1 MYIIESAKIIMAE
14 SSKSSNLKFSDKV
27 VVVTGSG
34 TGIGQAIAKKFAEKG
49 ANIIIMGRR
58 KEPLDKTSDILIEIM
73 KKVGSS
79 GTVRA
84 FSGVDVSDE
93 VGINEM
99 FSSIKQEFGR
109 VDIIVN
115 NAGVSGPVKTFTNAS
130 FQDFKD
136 CVAIH
141 LTGTFWTSVQGLKV
155 MDKGSKIITIA
166 TFFTEENKYEQ
177 RPYRFRT
184 PYTAAQGAKNRLAE
198 ALAWELVEQG
208 IKSVA
213 TNPGPVHS
221 DRIYKTVYPKAAA
234 EFLRIGGYP
243 GLDSTE
249 IELSAINGLE
259 LLGESPEV
267 FSKGIMEI
275 AQQISKSRSSPSSSS
290 SSSSPPPTHSS
301 AQPSSPSKTTTTT
314 TTTSNT
320 PITDSDNAATTTTA
334 TAAAAATTPPPP
346 QLTPTQGSG
355 DLNKTIEGML
365 IKIQEIAEK
374 IQQNTSKMI
383 VDNEFLSQE
392 EVADM
397 VLTLSDDTISKL
409 INGRIIP
416 NDRVFYPV
424 KPIVGTFID
433 DNSIQNLKEKVV
445 IITTTSSKEKDVQ
458 RIISLANKL
467 NDIGVKQVIILSKNF
482 DDTKFYKDF
491 HSHSLDLADEEKVKR
506 IFNTAKTK
514 FGSINSVIH
523 ITGDYDYNRSLL
535 SLSREDWDLLVENFI
550 HIPALIT
557 REAVKFMSP
566 ADAIQK
572 PSQFKDSKGIIV
584 ILGPDSPSGKKIS
597 GLSRARSE
605 VFRGALRPYTATV
618 NQELSDVLGSKIKLN
633 LILAGNVEGIE
644 SKIENVTTS
653 VLNLIAGSSLNKN
666 EAFFYMKEGT
676 KKKNN

>member
-1 MYIIESAKIIMAE
+1 MAE
-14 SSKSSNLKFSDKV
+14 SLKSTSLKFSDKV
-27 VVVTGSG
+27 VVITGSG
-34 TGIGQAIAKKFAEKG
+34 TGIGQAIAKKFAENG
-49 ANIIIMGRR
+49 ASIIIMGRR
-58 KEPLDKTSDILIEIM
+58 KEPLDTTTEILNDIM
-73 KKVGSS
+73 KKAGSS
-79 GTVRA
+79 GTVRS
-84 FSGVDVSDE
+84 FSGVDVADE
-93 VGINEM
+93 NGINEM
-99 FSSIKQEFGR
+99 FSNIKQEFGK

-155 MDKGSKIITIA
+155 MDKESKIITIA

-198 ALAWELVEQG
+198 ALAWELVERG

-243 GLDSTE
+243 GLDSSE
-249 IELSAINGLE
+249 VEVSATKGLD
-259 LLGESPEV
+259 LLGESQEV
-267 FSKGIMEI
+267 FSKGIKEI
-275 AQQISKSRSSPSSSS
+275 AQHVTSSRLSVSSSIS
-290 SSSSPPPTHSS
+290 SS
-301 AQPSSPSKTTTTT
+301 
-314 TTTSNT
+314 TTTSNST
-320 PITDSDNAATTTTA
+320 SKHDDSNPDSSSLTTN
-334 TAAAAATTPPPP
+334 
-346 QLTPTQGSG
+346 QD

-365 IKIQEIAEK
+365 MKIQEIAEK
-374 IQQNTSKMI
+374 IQKNTSKMI

-392 EVADM
+392 EVAEM

-409 INGRIIP
+409 INGRVIP

-424 KPIVGTFID
+424 KPIVGTSID
-433 DNSIQNLKEKVV
+433 DNNIQNLKEKVV
-445 IITTTSSKEKDVQ
+445 VITTTSSKEKDVQ
-458 RIISLANKL
+458 RITSLANRL
-467 NDIGVKQVIILSKNF
+467 NDSGVKQVIILSKNNG

-491 HSHSLDLADEEKVKR
+491 HSHSLDLSDEEQVKR

-514 FGSINSVIH
+514 FGSIDSVIH
-523 ITGDYDYNRSLL
+523 VTGEYDYNRSLL
-535 SLSREDWDLLVENFI
+535 SLSREEWDILVENFI
-550 HIPALIT
+550 HIPGLIT

-566 ADAIQK
+566 PDAIQK

-597 GLSRARSE
+597 GLTRARSE

-618 NQELSDVLGSKIKLN
+618 NQELSDVLGSKITLN
-633 LILAGNVEGIE
+633 LILPGNIEGIE
-644 SKIENVTTS
+644 SNIENVTTS

-666 EAFFYMKEGT
+666 ESIFYIDEG
-676 KKKNN
+676 KK

>member
-1 MYIIESAKIIMAE
+1 MAE
-14 SSKSSNLKFSDKV
+14 SLKTPSLKFSDKTV
-27 VVVTGSG
+27 VITGSG
-34 TGIGQAIAKKFAEKG
+34 TGIGQAIAKKFAENG
-49 ANIIIMGRR
+49 ASIIIMGRR
-58 KEPLDKTSDILIEIM
+58 KEPLDKTTEILNDIM
-73 KKVGSS
+73 KKAGSL
-79 GTVRA
+79 GTVKS

-93 VGINEM
+93 NGINEM
-99 FSSIKQEFGR
+99 FSNIQQEFGK

-155 MDKGSKIITIA
+155 MDKESKIITIA

-198 ALAWELVEQG
+198 ALAWELVERG

-234 EFLRIGGYP
+234 EFLRVGGYP
-243 GLDSTE
+243 GLDSSE
-249 IELSAINGLE
+249 IEVSATKGLE
-259 LLGESPEV
+259 LLGEPPEV
-267 FSKGIMEI
+267 YSNGIKEI
-275 AQQISKSRSSPSSSS
+275 AQQVFSSRSSISSSS
-290 SSSSPPPTHSS
+290 SS
-301 AQPSSPSKTTTTT
+301 T
-314 TTTSNT
+314 TTTSSTSKDDDSNT
-320 PITDSDNAATTTTA
+320 VSSSHTSNQDD
-334 TAAAAATTPPPP
+334 
-346 QLTPTQGSG
+346 LT
-355 DLNKTIEGML
+355 NTIEGML
-365 IKIQEIAEK
+365 TKIQEIAEK
-374 IQQNTSKMI
+374 IQKNTSKMI

-397 VLTLSDDTISKL
+397 VMTLSDNTISKL

-424 KPIVGTFID
+424 KPIVGTSID
-433 DNSIQNLKEKVV
+433 DKNIQNLKEKVV
-445 IITTTSSKEKDVQ
+445 VITTTSSKEKDVQ
-458 RIISLANKL
+458 RITSLANRL
-467 NDIGVKQVIILSKNF
+467 NDSGVKQVIILSKNND

-491 HSHSLDLADEEKVKR
+491 HSHSLDLSDEEKVKR

-514 FGSINSVIH
+514 FGSIDSVIH
-523 ITGDYDYNRSLL
+523 VTGEYDYNRSLL
-535 SLSREDWDLLVENFI
+535 SLSREEWNILVESFI

-566 ADAIQK
+566 PDAIQK

-597 GLSRARSE
+597 GLTRARSE

-618 NQELSDVLGSKIKLN
+618 NQELSDVLGSKITLK
-633 LILAGNVEGIE
+633 LILPGNIEGIE
-644 SKIENVTTS
+644 SNIENVTTS
-653 VLNLIAGSSLNKN
+653 VLNLIAGSSMNKN
-666 EAFFYMKEGT
+666 ESIFYIDEGKKE
-676 KKKNN
+676 K

>member
-1 MYIIESAKIIMAE
+1 MAE
-14 SSKSSNLKFSDKV
+14 SLESPSLKFSDKIV
-27 VVVTGSG
+27 VITGSG
-34 TGIGQAIAKKFAEKG
+34 TGIGQAIAKKFAETG
-49 ANIIIMGRR
+49 ASIIIMGRR
-58 KEPLDKTSDILIEIM
+58 KEPLDKTTEILIDIM

-79 GTVRA
+79 GTVRS

-93 VGINEM
+93 NGINEM
-99 FSSIKQEFGR
+99 FSNIKQEFGK

-198 ALAWELVEQG
+198 ALAWELVERG
-208 IKSVA
+208 IKSVG

-249 IELSAINGLE
+249 VEVSSTKGLD
-259 LLGESPEV
+259 LLGESHEV

-275 AQQISKSRSSPSSSS
+275 AQQISDSRLSNSSSTLPPSSSPSSSS
-290 SSSSPPPTHSS
+290 TSTTTSTTITGSDDASSSPPPT
-301 AQPSSPSKTTTTT
+301 
-314 TTTSNT
+314 
-320 PITDSDNAATTTTA
+320 TTA
-334 TAAAAATTPPPP
+334 LNPN
-346 QLTPTQGSG
+346 QD

-374 IQQNTSKMI
+374 IQNNTSKMI

-424 KPIVGTFID
+424 KPIVGTSID
-433 DNSIQNLKEKVV
+433 DNNIQNLKEKVV

-467 NDIGVKQVIILSKNF
+467 NDIGVKQVIILSKNY

-514 FGSINSVIH
+514 FGSIDSVIH
-523 ITGDYDYNRSLL
+523 ITGEYDYNRSLS
-535 SLSREDWDLLVENFI
+535 SLSREEWDILVENFI

-633 LILAGNVEGIE
+633 LILAGNIEGIE
-644 SKIENVTTS
+644 SNIENVTTS

-666 EAFFYMKEGT
+666 ESIFYIDEGKKE
-676 KKKNN
+676 K

>member
-1 MYIIESAKIIMAE
+1 MAE
-14 SSKSSNLKFSDKV
+14 SLKSTSLKFSDKV
-27 VVVTGSG
+27 VVITGSG
-34 TGIGQAIAKKFAEKG
+34 TGIGQAIAKKFAENG
-49 ANIIIMGRR
+49 ASIIIMGRR
-58 KEPLDKTSDILIEIM
+58 KEPLDTTTEILNDIM
-73 KKVGSS
+73 KKAGSS
-79 GTVRA
+79 GTVRS
-84 FSGVDVSDE
+84 FSGVDVADE
-93 VGINEM
+93 NGINEM
-99 FSSIKQEFGR
+99 FSNIKQEFGK

-155 MDKGSKIITIA
+155 MDKESKIITIA

-198 ALAWELVEQG
+198 ALAWELVERG

-243 GLDSTE
+243 GLDSSE
-249 IELSAINGLE
+249 VEVSATKGLD
-259 LLGESPEV
+259 LLGESQEV
-267 FSKGIMEI
+267 FSKGIKEI
-275 AQQISKSRSSPSSSS
+275 AQHVTSSRLSVSSSTS
-290 SSSSPPPTHSS
+290 SS
-301 AQPSSPSKTTTTT
+301 
-314 TTTSNT
+314 TTTSNST
-320 PITDSDNAATTTTA
+320 SKNDDSNPDSSSLTTN
-334 TAAAAATTPPPP
+334 
-346 QLTPTQGSG
+346 QD

-365 IKIQEIAEK
+365 MKIQEIAEK
-374 IQQNTSKMI
+374 IQKNTSKMI

-392 EVADM
+392 EVAEM

-409 INGRIIP
+409 INGRVIP

-424 KPIVGTFID
+424 KPIVGTSID
-433 DNSIQNLKEKVV
+433 DNNIQNLKEKVV
-445 IITTTSSKEKDVQ
+445 VITTTSSKEKDVQ
-458 RIISLANKL
+458 RITSLANRL
-467 NDIGVKQVIILSKNF
+467 NDSGVKQVIILSKNNG

-491 HSHSLDLADEEKVKR
+491 HSHSLDLSDEEQVKR

-514 FGSINSVIH
+514 FGSIDSVIH
-523 ITGDYDYNRSLL
+523 VTGEYDYNRSLL
-535 SLSREDWDLLVENFI
+535 SLSRKEWDILVENFI
-550 HIPALIT
+550 HIPGLIT

-566 ADAIQK
+566 PDAIQK

-597 GLSRARSE
+597 GLTRARSE

-618 NQELSDVLGSKIKLN
+618 NQELSDVLGSKITLN
-633 LILAGNVEGIE
+633 LILPGNIEGIE
-644 SKIENVTTS
+644 SNIENVTTS

-666 EAFFYMKEGT
+666 ESIFYIDEG
-676 KKKNN
+676 KK

>member
-1 MYIIESAKIIMAE
+1 MAE
-14 SSKSSNLKFSDKV
+14 SLESPALKFSDKIV
-27 VVVTGSG
+27 VITGSG
-34 TGIGQAIAKKFAEKG
+34 TGIGQAIAKKFAERG
-49 ANIIIMGRR
+49 ASIVIMGRR
-58 KEPLDKTSDILIEIM
+58 KEPLDKTAEILNDIM

-79 GTVRA
+79 GTVRS

-93 VGINEM
+93 HGINEM
-99 FSSIKQEFGR
+99 FSNIKQEFGK

-141 LTGTFWTSVQGLKV
+141 LTGTFWTTVQGLKA
-155 MDKGSKIITIA
+155 MDKGSKVITIA

-198 ALAWELVEQG
+198 ALAWELVERG

-249 IELSAINGLE
+249 VELSATKGLD
-259 LLGESPEV
+259 LLGESQEV
-267 FSKGIMEI
+267 FSKGITEI
-275 AQQISKSRSSPSSSS
+275 AQQISNSRSSN
-290 SSSSPPPTHSS
+290 SSPPP
-301 AQPSSPSKTTTTT
+301 P
-314 TTTSNT
+314 
-320 PITDSDNAATTTTA
+320 
-334 TAAAAATTPPPP
+334 AAAVADN
-346 QLTPTQGSG
+346 LTPGQDG
-355 DLNKTIEGML
+355 LNKTIEGML

-374 IQQNTSKMI
+374 IQNNTSKMI

-397 VLTLSDDTISKL
+397 VLTLSDDNISKL

-424 KPIVGTFID
+424 KPIVGTSI
-433 DNSIQNLKEKVV
+433 DNSNLQNLKEKVV

-458 RIISLANKL
+458 RIINLANKL
-467 NDIGVKQVIILSKNF
+467 NEIGVKQVIILSKNYD

-491 HSHSLDLADEEKVKR
+491 HSHSLDLADEEKVKK

-514 FGSINSVIH
+514 FGSIDAVIH
-523 ITGDYDYNRSLL
+523 VTGEYDYNRSLS
-535 SLSREDWDLLVENFI
+535 SLSREEWDFLVENFI
-550 HIPALIT
+550 HIPGLIT

-572 PSQFKDSKGIIV
+572 PSQFKDSKGIVV

-644 SKIENVTTS
+644 SNMDNVTTS

-666 EAFFYMKEGT
+666 ESIFYIDEGRKKE
-676 KKKNN
+676 N

>member
-1 MYIIESAKIIMAE
+1 MAE
-14 SSKSSNLKFSDKV
+14 SLKTSSLKFSDKIV
-27 VVVTGSG
+27 VITGSG
-34 TGIGQAIAKKFAEKG
+34 TGIGQAIAKKFAENG
-49 ANIIIMGRR
+49 ASIIIMGRR
-58 KEPLDKTSDILIEIM
+58 KEPLDKTTEILNDIM
-73 KKVGSS
+73 KKAGSS
-79 GTVRA
+79 GTVKS

-93 VGINEM
+93 NGINEM
-99 FSSIKQEFGR
+99 FSNIQQEFGK

-155 MDKGSKIITIA
+155 MDKESKIITIA

-198 ALAWELVEQG
+198 ALAWELVERG

-234 EFLRIGGYP
+234 EFLRVGGYP
-243 GLDSTE
+243 GLDSSE
-249 IELSAINGLE
+249 IEVSATKGLD
-259 LLGESPEV
+259 LLGEPPEV
-267 FSKGIMEI
+267 FSKGIKEI
-275 AQQISKSRSSPSSSS
+275 AQQVSSSRSSVSSSS
-290 SSSSPPPTHSS
+290 S
-301 AQPSSPSKTTTTT
+301 
-314 TTTSNT
+314 TTTSSTSKDDDSNT
-320 PITDSDNAATTTTA
+320 VSSSLPSNQDD
-334 TAAAAATTPPPP
+334 
-346 QLTPTQGSG
+346 LT
-355 DLNKTIEGML
+355 NTIEGML
-365 IKIQEIAEK
+365 TKIQEIAEK
-374 IQQNTSKMI
+374 IQKNTSKMI

-397 VLTLSDDTISKL
+397 VLTLSDNTISKL

-424 KPIVGTFID
+424 KPIVGTSID
-433 DNSIQNLKEKVV
+433 DSNIQNLKEKVV
-445 IITTTSSKEKDVQ
+445 VITTTSSKERDVQ
-458 RIISLANKL
+458 RITSLANRL
-467 NDIGVKQVIILSKNF
+467 NDSGVKQVIILSKNED

-491 HSHSLDLADEEKVKR
+491 HSHSLDLSDEEKLKR

-514 FGSINSVIH
+514 FGSIDSVIH
-523 ITGDYDYNRSLL
+523 VTGEYDYNRSLL
-535 SLSREDWDLLVENFI
+535 SLSREEWNILVENFI

-566 ADAIQK
+566 PDAIQK
-572 PSQFKDSKGIIV
+572 PSLFKDSKGIIV

-597 GLSRARSE
+597 GLTRARSE

-618 NQELSDVLGSKIKLN
+618 NQELSDVLGSKITLK
-633 LILAGNVEGIE
+633 LILPGNIEGNE
-644 SKIENVTTS
+644 SNIENVTSS
-653 VLNLIAGSSLNKN
+653 VLNLIAGSSMNKN
-666 EAFFYMKEGT
+666 ESIFYIDEGKKE
-676 KKKNN
+676 K

>member
-1 MYIIESAKIIMAE
+1 MAE
-14 SSKSSNLKFSDKV
+14 SLKTPALKFSDKIV
-27 VVVTGSG
+27 VITGSG
-34 TGIGQAIAKKFAEKG
+34 TGIGQAIAKKFAERG
-49 ANIIIMGRR
+49 ASIIIMGRR
-58 KEPLDKTSDILIEIM
+58 KEPLDKTSEILIDIM

-79 GTVRA
+79 GTVRS

-93 VGINEM
+93 NGINEM
-99 FSSIKQEFGR
+99 FSNIKQEFGK

-249 IELSAINGLE
+249 VELSAINGLE
-259 LLGESPEV
+259 LLGEPPEV
-267 FSKGIMEI
+267 FSKGIKEI
-275 AQQISKSRSSPSSSS
+275 AQQISNSRSSISSSS
-290 SSSSPPPTHSS
+290 SHNIPSQ
-301 AQPSSPSKTTTTT
+301 QPS
-314 TTTSNT
+314 TTTSSNT
-320 PITDSDNAATTTTA
+320 TITDSDNAAGASTT
-334 TAAAAATTPPPP
+334 ATTPPLNTNN
-346 QLTPTQGSG
+346 QG
-355 DLNKTIEGML
+355 DLNKTVEGML
-365 IKIQEIAEK
+365 MKIQEIAEK
-374 IQQNTSKMI
+374 IQTNTSKMI

-409 INGRIIP
+409 INGRVIP

-424 KPIVGTFID
+424 KPIVGTSID
-433 DNSIQNLKEKVV
+433 DSNLQNLKEKVV
-445 IITTTSSKEKDVQ
+445 IITTSSSKEKDVQ

-467 NDIGVKQVIILSKNF
+467 NDTGVKQVIILSKNY

-491 HSHSLDLADEEKVKR
+491 HSHSLDLADEEKVSR

-514 FGSINSVIH
+514 FGSIDSVIH
-523 ITGDYDYNRSLL
+523 VTGEYDYNRSLS
-535 SLSREDWDLLVENFI
+535 SLSREEWDLLVENFI
-550 HIPALIT
+550 HIPGLIT
-557 REAVKFMSP
+557 REAVKLMSP
-566 ADAIQK
+566 DDAIQK
-572 PSQFKDSKGIIV
+572 PSQFKDSKGVIV

-644 SKIENVTTS
+644 SNIENVTTS
-653 VLNLIAGSSLNKN
+653 VLNLVAGSSLNKN
-666 EAFFYMKEGT
+666 ESIFYIDEGT
-676 KKKNN
+676 KKNN

>member
-1 MYIIESAKIIMAE
+1 MAE
-14 SSKSSNLKFSDKV
+14 SLKTPDLKFSDKIV
-27 VVVTGSG
+27 VITGSG
-34 TGIGQAIAKKFAEKG
+34 TGIGQAIAKKFAERG
-49 ANIIIMGRR
+49 ASIIILGRR
-58 KEPLDKTSDILIEIM
+58 KEPLDKTTEILVDIM

-79 GTVRA
+79 GTVRS

-93 VGINEM
+93 NGINEM
-99 FSSIKQEFGR
+99 FSNIKQEFGK

-130 FQDFKD
+130 FKDFKD

-141 LTGTFWTSVQGLKV
+141 LTGTFWTSIQGLKV

-249 IELSAINGLE
+249 VELSATNGLD

-275 AQQISKSRSSPSSSS
+275 AQQISNSRLSSNSSSSPPSTTTTSTTTVTGIDDGVIASS
-290 SSSSPPPTHSS
+290 SSSSPPPP
-301 AQPSSPSKTTTTT
+301 AG
-314 TTTSNT
+314 
-320 PITDSDNAATTTTA
+320 AA
-334 TAAAAATTPPPP
+334 TPPPFMAN
-346 QLTPTQGSG
+346 QG

-374 IQQNTSKMI
+374 IQNNTSKMI

-467 NDIGVKQVIILSKNF
+467 NDIGVKQVIILSKNY

-514 FGSINSVIH
+514 FGSIDSVIH

-633 LILAGNVEGIE
+633 LILAGNVEGME
-644 SKIENVTTS
+644 SNIENVTTS
-653 VLNLIAGSSLNKN
+653 VLNLISGSSLNKN
-666 EAFFYMKEGT
+666 ESIFYIDEGT
-676 KKKNN
+676 KKNNN